1 MEAQTLVA
9 FNGGLITVG
18 LRRTA
23 EVVSPHSWLKRRCGF
38 TTPEGRAQTADGMN
52 RSGRWSQA
60 TKVPATMCI
69 YTYDLQLQRAGL
81 WSAEV

>member
-18 LRRTA
+18 LRHTA
-23 EVVSPHSWLKRRCGF
+23 EVVSPRSWLKMRCGWL
-38 TTPEGRAQTADGMN
+38 TLSDGCALVTRNEALGTM
-52 RSGRWSQA
+52 
-60 TKVPATMCI
+60 VPSYDVCR
-69 YTYDLQLQRAGL
+69 YDLRLQRAGL